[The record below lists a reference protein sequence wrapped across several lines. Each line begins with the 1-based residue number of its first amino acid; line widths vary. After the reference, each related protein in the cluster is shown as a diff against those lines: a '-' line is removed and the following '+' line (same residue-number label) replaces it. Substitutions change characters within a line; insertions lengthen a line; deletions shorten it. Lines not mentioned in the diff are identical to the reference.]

1 MFLLTVDLFFF
12 LVLLQITIVMDLN
25 VYDAAFAKQYGN
37 GTTKAMPLISWD
49 IFSQFL
55 LQTNV
60 VLNDVHSL
68 HQIANKN
75 QWKSVW
81 DYKESLQVETVIVV
95 TDSQLKIVFAS
106 KNIQKMNGYEANE
119 VVGNS
124 PKMFQGAETDLNIS
138 NEIRQAILNKVPFDK
153 NVINYCKDGSL
164 YKCHIK
170 GFPVFNHKGEVTNF
184 IAFEKIAA

>member
-1 MFLLTVDLFFF
+1 MEFK
-12 LVLLQITIVMDLN
+12 
-25 VYDAAFAKQYGN
+25 VYDAAFAKQHN
-37 GTTKAMPLISWD
+37 KASVNEMPLVSWD
-49 IFSQFL
+49 IYSQFL
-55 LQTNV
+55 FQTNA
-60 VLNDVHSL
+60 LINDVNSL
-68 HQIANKN
+68 NQIATKN

-81 DYKESLQVETVIVV
+81 DFKENLQDKTVIVV
-95 TDSQLKIVFAS
+95 TDAQLKIVFAT
-106 KNIQKMNGYEANE
+106 KNIKSMNGYEANE

-124 PKMFQGAETDLNIS
+124 PKMFQGKQTDLEVS
-138 NEIRQAILNKVPFDK
+138 NEIRQAIINKIPFEK